1 MSGRGRTYALLTV
14 AVLAAVGCV
23 VSWVQSQTAV
33 DVAPISDGEPATTSV
48 AYNASWIA
56 LALLLATVAGVC
68 VVVGVARLREESR
81 GR

>member
-1 MSGRGRTYALLTV
+1 MSGRRRTYVLLMI
-14 AVLAAVGCV
+14 AVLAAAGCV

-56 LALLLATVAGVC
+56 LALALATVAGVC
-68 VVVGVARLREESR
+68 VVVGVARLREVSR